1 LNLNKVTF
9 PLLFWLEWTIFH
21 LFLIS
26 IVEDLA
32 TRIALVILYVWVMI
46 GIIVM
51 GRIEYEGKKNL

>member
-1 LNLNKVTF
+1 MNKVTF

-26 IVEDLA
+26 IVEDLV
-32 TRIALVILYVWVMI
+32 TRIALVILYVWVML

>member
-1 LNLNKVTF
+1 MNKVAF

-26 IVEDLA
+26 IVEDLV
-32 TRIALVILYVWVMI
+32 TRIALVILYVWVML